1 MTVGLELVLASKVT
15 FLVFQ
20 MTIGLDVVFALKVTF
35 TLPLEI

>member
-15 FLVFQ
+15 LVFQ
-20 MTIGLDVVFALKVTF
+20 MTVGLDVVFALKVTF